1 MESGGEG
8 SLPTFAD
15 VIVLCLVAVCAT
27 TDIYKS
33 KIYNSVTYPAIGI
46 GIIVAAST
54 QGDPTLLNS
63 VLGLVLGFLPLFLVF
78 VIGGMGG
85 GDVKLMA
92 AIGAVKGYPFIV
104 YAMFYSGLVG
114 GLLAIVIMIWRG
126 TFLRS
131 IGNIL
136 RTMLTAVIPGFK
148 TVPLNPEDSYPIHFG
163 FAICMGT
170 LWALADQLLGVRL
183 L

>member
-1 MESGGEG
+1 M
-8 SLPTFAD
+8 
-15 VIVLCLVAVCAT
+15 VCAT

-46 GIIVAAST
+46 GILLAALT
-54 QGDPTLLNS
+54 PAEPTVLNS
-63 VLGLVLGFLPLFLVF
+63 MFGLVLGFLPLFLVF
-78 VIGGMGG
+78 IIGGMGG

-92 AIGAVKGYPFIV
+92 AIGAIKGYPFIL
-104 YAMFYSGLVG
+104 YAMFYSGVVG
-114 GLLAIVIMIWRG
+114 GLLAIIVMIWRG
-126 TFLRS
+126 TFLKS
-131 IGNIL
+131 IGHIL

-170 LWALADQLLGVRL
+170 LWALAGDITGVRL